1 MAVVAPQRVGAHLAG
16 QMLAIL
22 GAVLLCFAA
31 HVAVFGAIAH
41 ERDQQRA
48 YDALRTE
55 LANGTAP
62 VSALD
67 EEGRLLA
74 AGTPLAVLEIPRLGV
89 REVVLEGTS
98 AGTTASGVGH
108 LRTTPMPGQRG
119 TSVLFGRNAA
129 YGAPFG
135 TIDELRAG
143 DRITVTTGQGV
154 HEYSVTG
161 VRRAGDEYRPKP
173 AGLTL
178 TTADGPAFLPTD
190 VLRVDAA
197 LTSDPV
203 PGDGPA
209 PRFAVP
215 DEERVMAGDLT
226 ALVPLTVWFLAL
238 AVVAVALVALRDRL
252 GRGRAWVIGA
262 PVVIALGMTA
272 ADTAAALLPNLM

>member
-1 MAVVAPQRVGAHLAG
+1 MAVVAPQRVGARMAG

-31 HVAVFGAIAH
+31 HVAVFGAIVH

-48 YDALRTE
+48 YDALRHE

-62 VSALD
+62 VSALGED
-67 EEGRLLA
+67 GRLLP
-74 AGTPLAVLEIPRLGV
+74 AGTPLAILEIPRLGV
-89 REVVLEGTS
+89 SEVVLEGTS
-98 AGTTASGVGH
+98 AETTAAGVGH
-108 LRTTPMPGQRG
+108 LRTTPLPGQRG
-119 TSVLFGRNAA
+119 TSVLFGRSAA

-143 DRITVTTGQGV
+143 ERITVTTGQGV
-154 HEYSVTG
+154 HEYRVTG
-161 VRRAGDEYRPKP
+161 VRRAGDQYRPPP

-190 VLRVDAA
+190 VLRVDAVLA
-197 LTSDPV
+197 SDPQ
-203 PGDGPA
+203 PSDGPA

-215 DEERVMAGDLT
+215 DEERIMAGDVT
-226 ALVPLTVWFLAL
+226 ALVPLTIWILAL
-238 AVVAVALVALRDRL
+238 AVVAVALVAVRERL
-252 GRGRAWVIGA
+252 GRGRTWVIGA
-262 PVVIALGMTA
+262 PIVIALGMTA